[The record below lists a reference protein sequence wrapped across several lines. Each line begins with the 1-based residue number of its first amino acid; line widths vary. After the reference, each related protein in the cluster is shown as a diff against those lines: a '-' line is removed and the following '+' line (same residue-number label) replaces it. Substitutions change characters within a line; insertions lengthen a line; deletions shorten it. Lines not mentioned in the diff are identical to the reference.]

1 MKRDNAVL
9 DKSKAFAIR
18 IVGLYQFLKEKERFF
33 PLAEQTLRS
42 GTSIGANVREAR
54 RAQST
59 KDFLSKLYIALKES
73 DETAY
78 WLELLHETE
87 YIDQNMF
94 ESLYND
100 CEELTK
106 LLTAII
112 KTSKANEFL
121 QVNQSE

>member
-1 MKRDNAVL
+1 M
-9 DKSKAFAIR
+9 
-18 IVGLYQFLKEKERFF
+18 
-33 PLAEQTLRS
+33 
-42 GTSIGANVREAR
+42 REAR

-87 YIDQNMF
+87 YIDQKMF

-112 KTSKANEFL
+112 KTSKTSEIL
-121 QVNQSE
+121 QANQSE